1 MLVFAGIQDQ
11 WVAPD
16 GEVKSSVAIITRDAV
31 GELASVHSR
40 MPMFLPKERFEAWMD
55 PALQDVNIVR
65 SLFENF
71 QPEAHLRFWTVSDA
85 VNSIKN
91 SGPELIKPVD
101 VIPETLF

>member
-31 GELASVHSR
+31 GELATVHSR
-40 MPMFLPKERFEAWMD
+40 MPMFLPKERWEAWMD
-55 PALQDVNIVR
+55 PALQDVNKVR

-71 QPEAHLRFWTVSDA
+71 QPDAYLRFWTVSDA

-91 SGPELIKPVD
+91 SGRELIEPVD
-101 VIPETLF
+101 VMPETLF